1 MNYHDLLSGRRRDPL
16 AALLRGLLAAGEVP
30 YRIAVA
36 VRNRRFDR
44 GGSAVSRCEV
54 PVISIGNLTTGGT
67 GKTPLVRYVARLLR
81 RHDVR
86 VALVSRGYGSEGDQ
100 ANDEALELAWA
111 LPDVPHL
118 QAPDR
123 VASARIAVEELESQ
137 LVLMDDGFQ
146 HRRLHRD
153 LDIVVIDATCPFGY
167 EHLLPRGLLREPL
180 KSLRRADVAI
190 LSRADLVSEA
200 EQQAIRDRVL
210 AIHPQILWARAAH
223 RPIGLLQWPQDVQP
237 LETLRGRSV
246 AALSAIGNPAAF
258 VRSVA
263 AVANVV
269 ETMSLPDHD
278 PYAPETVAKIRD
290 WIASLGNRVEEI
302 VCTHKD
308 LVKLQTDRLGGK
320 PLRALLIEI
329 QLLEGETELVQR
341 VLATAEV
348 PTAASQPAAENAL
361 DAR

>member
-16 AALLRGLLAAGEVP
+16 AALLRGLLAAGEIP

-44 GGSAVSRCEV
+44 DSSAIARCEV

-86 VALVSRGYGSEGDQ
+86 VALVSRGYGSNGDQ

-123 VASARIAVEELESQ
+123 VASAQIAVEELESE

-180 KSLRRADVAI
+180 TSLRRADVAI

-200 EQQAIRDRVL
+200 QQQAIRDRVL
-210 AIHPQILWARAAH
+210 AIHPQILWARAVH
-223 RPIGLLQWPQDVQP
+223 RPLGLLQWPEDVRP
-237 LETLRGRSV
+237 LETLKGRSV
-246 AALSAIGNPAAF
+246 AVLSAIGNPAAF

-263 AVANVV
+263 AVADVV
-269 ETMSLPDHD
+269 EVMSLPDHD
-278 PYAPETVAKIRD
+278 PYAPETVAKVRD
-290 WIASLGNRVEEI
+290 WLAALGDRVAEV

-329 QLLEGETELVQR
+329 ELLEGEAELTQR
-341 VLATAEV
+341 LLATAGGAGAGAEV
-348 PTAASQPAAENAL
+348 AAE
-361 DAR
+361 DTSGTP